1 MKHGSARVCKD
12 WERTV
17 LGDLICPLVFLQSGV
32 CNFFEFFFCK
42 ICHCGGVE
50 KPTEP
55 GYVLVEIKSCGGPQ
69 SSRRIMNP
77 TLHPGGARMMLIT

>member
-1 MKHGSARVCKD
+1 MQRLGKDCVRVF
-12 WERTV
+12 
-17 LGDLICPLVFLQSGV
+17 DLSSRNLFLQSGV
-32 CNFFEFFFCK
+32 YYFLGFFFCK
-42 ICHCGGVE
+42 ICHCGDVE
-50 KPTEP
+50 NPTGP

>member
-1 MKHGSARVCKD
+1 MQR
-12 WERTV
+12 
-17 LGDLICPLVFLQSGV
+17 LGRDCVRGFNLSSRDLFLQSGV
-32 CNFFEFFFCK
+32 CNFLKFFFCK
-42 ICHCGGVE
+42 ICHCGDVE